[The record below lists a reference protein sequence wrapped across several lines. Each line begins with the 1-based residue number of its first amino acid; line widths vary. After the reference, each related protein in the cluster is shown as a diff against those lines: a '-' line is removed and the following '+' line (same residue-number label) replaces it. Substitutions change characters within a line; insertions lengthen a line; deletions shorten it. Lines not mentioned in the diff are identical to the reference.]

1 MNRWT
6 LPSSRH
12 LFSINPCSRGHCESC
27 GGGCNVILQW
37 KAYFYM
43 RTRRL
48 YRFVLISHECGLDS
62 LGAGLRYLQAGAV
75 PAGSQR
81 LRFRLHTGGRGRRAL
96 PFHFVA
102 LEKTSEFQVLPG
114 NHRPH
119 LDRCRHHNASV
130 ARRLSPRLHFGY
142 IGLLRA
148 WLLFIKKKKERKN
161 RK

>member
-1 MNRWT
+1 
-6 LPSSRH
+6 
-12 LFSINPCSRGHCESC
+12 
-27 GGGCNVILQW
+27 
-37 KAYFYM
+37 M

-62 LGAGLRYLQAGAV
+62 LGAGLRHLQAGAV

-102 LEKTSEFQVLPG
+102 LEETSEFQVLPG
-114 NHRPH
+114 NHRSH

-148 WLLFIKKKKERKN
+148 WLLFIKKKKEKKIENNREDISKTDRVCRCARKN
-161 RK
+161 GRILIWATFISPWPI